1 MGTSHHRRW
10 KVSSPT
16 PYTDP
21 VSATRRSAVA
31 CEHDRVPVSVAG
43 LASISRRLFKERLSH
58 EPWVAEAGLRP
69 PSYGVMSYVARLE
82 PVSQKQ
88 ISDLMGV
95 DPSDMV
101 SVIDILERAG
111 FIARDRDAD
120 DRRRYSLNLTTA
132 GRNALRRL
140 DRIAA
145 AGERGASCSPHRARP
160 HHVRLPTGAI
170 DESPQ
175 LTTQRVTRCTSVMTP
190 NRRVGGVRGARGG
203 ARWPECVPR
212 IGEDLDADRGR
223 AGGQRVDVV
232 PASRE
237 VPVTHSDTAVVSAAS
252 SARSTTTRVG

>member
-1 MGTSHHRRW
+1 
-10 KVSSPT
+10 
-16 PYTDP
+16 
-21 VSATRRSAVA
+21 
-31 CEHDRVPVSVAG
+31 VSVAG
-43 LASISRRLFKERLSH
+43 LASISRRLFKERLSQ

-120 DRRRYSLNLTTA
+120 DRRRYSLSLTTA

-145 AGERGASCSPHRARP
+145 QVNAELLAPLTEHDRTAFASLLERLIRHHSSP
-160 HHVRLPTGAI
+160 
-170 DESPQ
+170 
-175 LTTQRVTRCTSVMTP
+175 P
-190 NRRVGGVRGARGG
+190 N
-203 ARWPECVPR
+203 E
-212 IGEDLDADRGR
+212 
-223 AGGQRVDVV
+223 
-232 PASRE
+232 
-237 VPVTHSDTAVVSAAS
+237 
-252 SARSTTTRVG
+252 